1 MEAHEEFVKRRI
13 REGLSESPEWDM
25 AKLSRSIGK
34 SHSYIQ
40 QYLERSVPQRLN
52 GDIRREI
59 AFLLFKDR
67 AALED
72 PSNYGQQGAL
82 SRALRGVLSDSGVP
96 VYGYASGA
104 NACVTINEGSI
115 IERIPDRV
123 PGMGNDGFYLIVSG
137 DSMELV
143 FEQGD
148 KLAVSRA
155 LPPRKGRYC
164 VIEFIDSTAAVKRFV
179 GRTDKELVCEQL
191 NPKKTLK
198 FNMNEVV
205 NIYAVVGH
213 VF

>member
-1 MEAHEEFVKRRI
+1 MSFSNPFVVMDRI
-13 REGLSESPEWDM
+13 IIVIFLSCQSGNYYFPNDSFLTTSQIWKHTKNLLKDAYAKALAKALNGTWPSSLGLS
-25 AKLSRSIGK
+25 G
-34 SHSYIQ
+34 
-40 QYLERSVPQRLN
+40 
-52 GDIRREI
+52 
-59 AFLLFKDR
+59 
-67 AALED
+67 
-72 PSNYGQQGAL
+72 
-82 SRALRGVLSDSGVP
+82 
-96 VYGYASGA
+96 
-104 NACVTINEGSI
+104 NEGSI

-137 DSMELV
+137 DSMEPI